1 MSKMFLRKQ
10 IMEEVYIHQKHGL
23 EIVKGFIV
31 WDLIQILLV

>member
-1 MSKMFLRKQ
+1 
-10 IMEEVYIHQKHGL
+10 MEEVYIHQKHGL